1 MLKLYFNRQDS
12 VLDFL
17 NSPTREESILVFGF
31 NGVDKINYK
40 KELSGEENNLS
51 TIAKLSKT
59 DNKVVLSGAITDN
72 FGIIRKSCLVAEN
85 GKLLGISDMNFCLDK
100 APYSSG
106 SGHRI
111 YQTKSHRIG
120 VLVDDDIYDIDS
132 VKSMALLSADVII
145 CIIEG
150 EEKQQFSVLV
160 RAYSYLFGLPVVI
173 CSSSGIIAGDMKGE
187 ICGSSFGRES
197 SIIVPIKKNYRNCQ
211 FKKRGIKG

>member
-1 MLKLYFNRQDS
+1 MLKLYFNRKDS
-12 VLDFL
+12 VEEFL
-17 NSPTREESILVFGF
+17 NSSLREESILVFGF
-31 NGVDKINYK
+31 NGVDTISYK

-51 TIAKLSKT
+51 NVAKLSRK

-72 FGIIRKSCLVAEN
+72 YGIIRKSCLVADS
-85 GKLLGISDMNFCLDK
+85 GKLLGISDMNFCLDR

-111 YQTKSHRIG
+111 YQTKSYRIG

-132 VKSMALLSADVII
+132 VKSMALLSADIII
-145 CIIEG
+145 CIVESQ
-150 EEKQQFSVLV
+150 EKQQFSVLA

>member
-1 MLKLYFNRQDS
+1 MLKIYFNRSDS
-12 VLDFL
+12 VESFI
-17 NSPTREESILVFGF
+17 NSPSREESILVFGF
-31 NGVDKINYK
+31 NGVDKVNYK
-40 KELSGEENNLS
+40 KELSGEEGSLS
-51 TIAKLSKT
+51 TIAKLSRK

-72 FGIIRKSCLVAEN
+72 FGIIRKSCLIAEN

-145 CIIEG
+145 CIMAS
-150 EEKQQFSVLV
+150 EEKQQFNVLV

-173 CSSSGIIAGDMKGE
+173 CTSSGIIAGDMKGE
-187 ICGSSFGRES
+187 ICGSSYGFES
-197 SIIVPIKKNYRNCQ
+197 SIIVPIKKNYRTCQ
-211 FKKRGIKG
+211 FKKRGLKG